1 MIKIP
6 KSHRISFNQ
15 IQHTQMYVCEN
26 EIENENENE
35 NISVHSAKIAKQ
47 SITWNKF
54 HTVLFSY
61 CFVKKKIDNYKLD
74 LQITSD
80 QSNLYVFYYA
90 RYCIEFV
97 WFVI

>member
-61 CFVKKKIDNYKLD
+61 CFVKKKSTITNSTYKL
-74 LQITSD
+74 LPI
-80 QSNLYVFYYA
+80 NLIYMYFTMLVTAPNLFGL
-90 RYCIEFV
+90 F
-97 WFVI
+97 